1 MDVTISGRHV
11 AVTDGMREHA
21 RLRAE
26 KLEHGRERLMRA
38 KVTLSIE
45 GGRQGAEVVASVRR
59 HGELV
64 AKAESHDMYL
74 SIDQAMSKIEKQLQK
89 LEDRSR
95 GKRDEGRTKRT
106 RRGEPGRVEEEGS
119 EATASAEEEE

>member
-1 MDVTISGRHV
+1 MISGRHV

-26 KLEHGRERLMRA
+26 KLEHVSERLMRA
-38 KVTLSIE
+38 TITLSIE
-45 GGRQGAEVVASVRR
+45 GGRQIAEVVASIRR

-74 SIDQAMSKIEKQLQK
+74 SIDQAISKIEKQLQK
-89 LEDRSR
+89 TEERFR
-95 GKRDEGRTKRT
+95 GKRDASRTKRT
-106 RRGEPGRVEEEGS
+106 SKGRLPPAEGEKP
-119 EATASAEEEE
+119 EAAASAEEEE